1 VFRVRDTVYIK
12 DADGTELVKLQK
24 RLVRARDTMAIERG
38 DERVATIKKG
48 HHRPATARFTIDLA
62 GRGSLQA
69 QANILNHEY
78 QITRDGI
85 PVANISKRWFRVRES
100 YGVAA
105 PGGRRRSWLA
115 AQSSTS
121 AVPGRPKSTLYS
133 CRAAGCSCILVPAVP
148 ARRARSHHLLCN

>member
-1 VFRVRDTVYIK
+1 VLRVRDTVYIK
-12 DADGTELVKLQK
+12 DADGTELVKL
-24 RLVRARDTMAIERG
+24 
-38 DERVATIKKG
+38 
-48 HHRPATARFTIDLA
+48 H
-62 GRGSLQA
+62 
-69 QANILNHEY
+69 
-78 QITRDGI
+78 QIIRDGI